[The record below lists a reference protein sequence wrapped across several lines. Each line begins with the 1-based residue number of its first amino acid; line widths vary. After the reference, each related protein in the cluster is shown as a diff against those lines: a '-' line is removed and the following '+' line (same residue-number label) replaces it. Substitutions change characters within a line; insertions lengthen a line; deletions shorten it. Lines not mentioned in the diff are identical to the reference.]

1 MKEIPFIFLK
11 TNKSTIT
18 MKKLIFIFVTAIF
31 GSNLSGQ
38 VIYQPTKED
47 LGKLLQTKT
56 YVVLDESPMSDFN
69 FAIKEVMASDWKLTK
84 FEFIKNSEFE
94 KLSTN
99 ENYSFLYTS
108 LVSFEKDKT
117 ESRYVF
123 LHLSLGGPNLTID
136 DLRDMV
142 SVPLAYFGTDPEN
155 YIYKLGTI
163 VRFMQNHINL
173 IYEKPEL
180 ISNNIFKFYNDNIQD
195 IHTKTLYLVQDELAP
210 DISTPAR
217 IKAIYPY
224 KFKIVTREEINQA
237 IADNNDE
244 IVFLHKVGPEGKK
257 SEARCY
263 NIIIGAAD
271 AKFYYFDYHMVTDKN
286 PDGLLESDLKKL
298 AK

>member
-1 MKEIPFIFLK
+1 MRKNILFLTSVLLSANIF
-11 TNKSTIT
+11 
-18 MKKLIFIFVTAIF
+18 A
-31 GSNLSGQ
+31 Q
-38 VIYQPTKED
+38 VEYLPTKDD

-69 FAIKEVMASDWKLTK
+69 FAIKDVMASDWSLTQ
-84 FEFIKNSEFE
+84 FEFIKNSEFK
-94 KLSTN
+94 KLSTD

-142 SVPLAYFGTDPEN
+142 SVPLAYFGTDEEN

-163 VRFMQNHINL
+163 VRFVQNHVKL
-173 IYEKPEL
+173 IHEKPEI
-180 ISNNIFKFYNDNIQD
+180 ISNNIFKFYNDNIKD
-195 IHTKTLYLVQDELAP
+195 IHSKTLYLVQDELSS

-217 IKAIYPY
+217 IKAIYPF

-237 IADNNDE
+237 IEDKNDE
-244 IVFLHKVGPEGKK
+244 IVFLHKVGPEGKR

-263 NIIIGAAD
+263 KIIIGAAD
-271 AKFYYFDYHMVTDKN
+271 ANFYYFDYHLITDKN

>member
-1 MKEIPFIFLK
+1 MRKAILIL
-11 TNKSTIT
+11 STC
-18 MKKLIFIFVTAIF
+18 L
-31 GSNLSGQ
+31 LSGFLNAQ

-47 LGKLLQTKT
+47 LGKLKQTKT

-69 FAIKEVMASDWKLTK
+69 FEIKDVMEREWTLTK
-84 FEFIKNSEFE
+84 FEFINMSEFE
-94 KLSTN
+94 KLSSN
-99 ENYSFLYTS
+99 ESYSFLYTS

-123 LHLSLGGPNLTID
+123 LHLSLGGANLTID

-173 IYEKPEL
+173 VYEKPEL
-180 ISNNIFKFYNDNIQD
+180 ISNNIFKFYNDNIKD
-195 IHTKTLYLVQDELAP
+195 IHSKILFLVQDELTP
-210 DISTPAR
+210 EISTPAR

-237 IADNNDE
+237 IKDNNQE
-244 IVFLHKVGPEGKK
+244 VVFLHKVGPEGKR

-263 NIIIGAAD
+263 NIIIGVAD
-271 AKFYYFDYHMVTDKN
+271 ANFYYFDYHMVTDKN
-286 PDGLLESDLKKL
+286 PDGLLESDLKKM

>member
-1 MKEIPFIFLK
+1 
-11 TNKSTIT
+11 
-18 MKKLIFIFVTAIF
+18 MKKTILFVSSILFA
-31 GSNLSGQ
+31 GLLSAQ
-38 VIYQPTKED
+38 VEYIPNKED
-47 LGKLLQTKT
+47 LGKLKQTKT

-69 FAIKEVMASDWKLTK
+69 FEIKEVMAREWTLTNY
-84 FEFIKNSEFE
+84 EFIKLSEFE
-94 KLSTN
+94 KISDN

-155 YIYKLGTI
+155 YIYKLGII
-163 VRFMQNHINL
+163 VRFMQNHVNL

-195 IHTKTLYLVQDELAP
+195 IHSKILYVVQDELSSE
-210 DISTPAR
+210 ISTPAR
-217 IKAIYPY
+217 IKANYPY
-224 KFKIVTREEINQA
+224 KFKIVTREEIKQA
-237 IADNNDE
+237 IADQNADV
-244 IVFLHKVGPEGKK
+244 VFLHKVGPEGKRT
-257 SEARCY
+257 EARCY
-263 NIIIGAAD
+263 NIMIGAAD
-271 AKFYYFDYHMVTDKN
+271 AKFYYFDYHMVSDKK
-286 PDGLLESDLKKL
+286 PDGLLETDLKKL

>member
-1 MKEIPFIFLK
+1 
-11 TNKSTIT
+11 
-18 MKKLIFIFVTAIF
+18 MKKISLII
-31 GSNLSGQ
+31 LSGLILNQLSAQ
-38 VIYQPTKED
+38 VEYLPTKDD
-47 LGKLLQTKT
+47 LGKLLSTKT
-56 YVVLDESPMSDFN
+56 YVVLEESPMSDFN
-69 FAIKEVMASDWKLTK
+69 FAIKEVMASNWTLTK
-84 FEFIKNSEFE
+84 FEYIKSSEFE
-94 KLSTN
+94 KLSSN
-99 ENYSFLYTS
+99 DNYSFIYTS

-117 ESRYVF
+117 ESRYIF

-155 YIYKLGTI
+155 FIYKLGTI
-163 VRFMQNHINL
+163 ISFMQNHINL

-195 IHTKTLYLVQDELAP
+195 IHSKTLYLVQDELSP

-217 IKAIYPY
+217 IKAVYPY

-237 IADNNDE
+237 IEDQNED
-244 IVFLHKVGPEGKK
+244 IVFLHKVGPEGKR

-263 NIIIGAAD
+263 KIVIGAAD
-271 AKFYYFDYHMVTDKN
+271 ANFYYFDYHMINPKN
-286 PDGLLESDLKKL
+286 PDGLLESDLKKM

>member
-1 MKEIPFIFLK
+1 MHYIFLK
-11 TNKSTIT
+11 IIKTDTI
-18 MKKLIFIFVTAIF
+18 MKKTILLFATCLFF
-31 GSNLSGQ
+31 GFLSAQ
-38 VIYQPTKED
+38 VVYLPNKED
-47 LGKLLQTKT
+47 LEKLKKTKT
-56 YVVLDESPMSDFN
+56 YVVLEASPMSDFN
-69 FAIKEVMASDWKLTK
+69 FEIRDVMENNWTLTPY
-84 FEFIKNSEFE
+84 EFINDAEFE
-94 KLSTN
+94 KLAVN

-108 LVSFEKDKT
+108 LLSFEKDKT

-142 SVPLAYFGTDPEN
+142 SVPLAYFGTDPAN

-173 IYEKPEL
+173 ISEKPEI
-180 ISNNIFKFYNDNIQD
+180 ISNNIFKYYNDNIKD
-195 IHTKTLYLVQDELAP
+195 IHSKTLYLVQDELTP
-210 DISTPAR
+210 PISTPAR

-237 IADNNDE
+237 IKDKNE
-244 IVFLHKVGPEGKK
+244 EVVFLHKVGPEGKR
-257 SEARCY
+257 SVARCY
-263 NIIIGAAD
+263 NILIGAAD
-271 AKFYYFDYHMVTDKN
+271 ANFYYFDYHMINEKN

>member
-1 MKEIPFIFLK
+1 
-11 TNKSTIT
+11 
-18 MKKLIFIFVTAIF
+18 MKKTILIFTFFFFA
-31 GSNLSGQ
+31 GLLSAQ
-38 VIYQPTKED
+38 VEYLPTKED
-47 LGKLLQTKT
+47 LGKLMQTKT

-69 FAIKEVMASDWKLTK
+69 FEIKEVMAGNWTLTK
-84 FEFIKNSEFE
+84 FEFIKSSEFD
-94 KLSTN
+94 KLSKN
-99 ENYSFLYTS
+99 ENFSFLYTS

-136 DLRDMV
+136 DLRDMA

-163 VRFMQNHINL
+163 VRFIQNHVNL

-180 ISNNIFKFYNDNIQD
+180 ISNNIFKFYNENIKD
-195 IHTKTLYLVQDELAP
+195 IHTKTLYLVQDELSP
-210 DISTPAR
+210 EISTPAR
-217 IKAIYPY
+217 IKAIYQY

-237 IADNNDE
+237 IKDGNE
-244 IVFLHKVGPEGKK
+244 EVVFLHKVGPEGKRA
-257 SEARCY
+257 EARCY

-271 AKFYYFDYHMVTDKN
+271 ANFYYFDYHMVTEKN

>member
-1 MKEIPFIFLK
+1 
-11 TNKSTIT
+11 
-18 MKKLIFIFVTAIF
+18 MKKTILFVSSVLFA
-31 GSNLSGQ
+31 GLLSAQ
-38 VIYQPTKED
+38 VEYIPNKED
-47 LGKLLQTKT
+47 LGKLKQTKT

-69 FAIKEVMASDWKLTK
+69 FEIKEVMAREWTLTNY
-84 FEFIKNSEFE
+84 EFIKLSEFE
-94 KLSTN
+94 KISDN

-155 YIYKLGTI
+155 YIYKLGII
-163 VRFMQNHINL
+163 VRFMQNHVNL

-195 IHTKTLYLVQDELAP
+195 IHSKILYVVQDELSSE
-210 DISTPAR
+210 ISTPAR
-217 IKAIYPY
+217 IKANYPY
-224 KFKIVTREEINQA
+224 KFKIVTREEIKQA
-237 IADNNDE
+237 IADQNADV
-244 IVFLHKVGPEGKK
+244 VFLHKVGPEGKRT
-257 SEARCY
+257 EARCY
-263 NIIIGAAD
+263 NIMIGAAD
-271 AKFYYFDYHMVTDKN
+271 AKFYYFDYHMVSDKK
-286 PDGLLESDLKKL
+286 PDGLLETDLKKL

>member
-1 MKEIPFIFLK
+1 MRKNILFLTSVLLSANIF
-11 TNKSTIT
+11 
-18 MKKLIFIFVTAIF
+18 A
-31 GSNLSGQ
+31 Q
-38 VIYQPTKED
+38 VDYLPTKDD

-69 FAIKEVMASDWKLTK
+69 FAIKDVMASDWSLTQ
-84 FEFIKNSEFE
+84 FEFIKNSEFK
-94 KLSTN
+94 KLSTD

-142 SVPLAYFGTDPEN
+142 SVPLAYFGTDEEN

-163 VRFMQNHINL
+163 VRFVQNHVKL
-173 IYEKPEL
+173 IHEKPEL
-180 ISNNIFKFYNDNIQD
+180 ISNNIFKFYNDNIKD
-195 IHTKTLYLVQDELAP
+195 IHSKTLYLVQDELSS

-217 IKAIYPY
+217 IKAIYPF

-237 IADNNDE
+237 IEDKNDE
-244 IVFLHKVGPEGKK
+244 IVFLHKVGPEGKR

-263 NIIIGAAD
+263 KIIIGAAD
-271 AKFYYFDYHMVTDKN
+271 ANFYYFDYHLITDKN

>member
-1 MKEIPFIFLK
+1 
-11 TNKSTIT
+11 
-18 MKKLIFIFVTAIF
+18 MKKFTLIFTVCLLTGLLTA
-31 GSNLSGQ
+31 Q
-38 VIYQPTKED
+38 VQYLPTKED
-47 LGKLLQTKT
+47 LGKVLKSKT
-56 YVVLDESPMSDFN
+56 YVVIEESPMSDFN
-69 FAIKEVMASDWKLTK
+69 FEIKDVMANEWKLTE
-84 FEFIKNSEFE
+84 FEFIKNAEFE
-94 KLSTN
+94 KLSSN

-108 LVSFEKDKT
+108 QVSFEKDKT
-117 ESRYVF
+117 ESRYIF
-123 LHLSLGGPNLTID
+123 LHFSLGGPNLTID
-136 DLRDMV
+136 DLRDMC

-163 VRFMQNHINL
+163 VRFIQNHVNL

-180 ISNNIFKFYNDNIQD
+180 ISNNIFKFYNDNIKD
-195 IHTKTLYLVQDELAP
+195 IHAKTLFLVQDELSP

-237 IADNNDE
+237 IKDGNE
-244 IVFLHKVGPEGKK
+244 EVVFLHKVGPEGKR

-263 NIIIGAAD
+263 KIIIGAAD
-271 AKFYYFDYHMVTDKN
+271 ANFYYFDYHMVSEKN